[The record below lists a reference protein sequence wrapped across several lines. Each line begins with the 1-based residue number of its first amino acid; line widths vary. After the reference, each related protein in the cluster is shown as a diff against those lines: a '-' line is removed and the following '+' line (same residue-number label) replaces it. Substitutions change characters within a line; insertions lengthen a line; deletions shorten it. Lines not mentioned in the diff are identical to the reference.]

1 MTEMKGS
8 QTAPWSAGPKKSSS
22 GDEGAASAPG
32 ATSAGTT
39 RMDSKTPAPPTG
51 TAARETPSTEAASS
65 VLVGKG
71 LDLGT
76 ANIVAAMRD
85 GEGLRITRER
95 NAFLDVQGDVFSKSM
110 LTKLGVPY
118 VVHEGKF
125 IVLGEP
131 AFELANIFG
140 RETRRPMSGGLISP
154 AEVDAAPMMRLL
166 ISKALGQPSVPEEPV
181 YFSVPAESI
190 DRDNNVMYHK
200 GLFEGMLRKMG
211 YKPTPIGEG
220 HAVVFSEL
228 AERDFT
234 GVGLSFGGGMVNV
247 CVSYKTIPALA
258 FSIARAGD
266 WVDKNA
272 AEVLGMPRS
281 RATYLKERGMD
292 VRTPRGRD
300 EEAIA
305 IYYRNLITYVLENL
319 RARFE
324 NADGMPT
331 LDEPVDLVC
340 SGGTAMVGGFAE
352 VFREEIN
359 RMKLPFP
366 IGNVRLATEPLY
378 TVAKGCL
385 VAAAIS
391 E

>member
-1 MTEMKGS
+1 MTDEKRS
-8 QTAPWSAGPKKSSS
+8 QTNPWSAGPKKDGSGMEGSSAAS
-22 GDEGAASAPG
+22 GTTAAEARVRESKGSTATASREGTGAASA
-32 ATSAGTT
+32 T
-39 RMDSKTPAPPTG
+39 
-51 TAARETPSTEAASS
+51 
-65 VLVGKG
+65 LVGKG

-110 LTKLGVPY
+110 LTKLGVAY

-154 AEVDAAPMMRLL
+154 SEVDAAPMMRLL
-166 ISKALGQPSVPEEPV
+166 ISKALGQPTVPEEPV

-211 YKPTPIGEG
+211 YRPTAIGEG

-272 AEVLGMPRS
+272 AEVLGIPRS

-305 IYYRNLITYVLENL
+305 IYYRNLIAYVLENL
-319 RARFE
+319 RARFQ
-324 NADGMPT
+324 NAEGMPS
-331 LDEPVDLVC
+331 LDEAIDLVC

-352 VFREEIN
+352 VFREELN
-359 RMKLPFP
+359 RIKLPFP
-366 IGNVRLATEPLY
+366 IGEVRLASEPLY